1 MKRIRELNPMAE
13 SFVPESK
20 QLRSKYFQD
29 AMAQKRYYGI
39 KRNIGYRRKYPLGQ
53 FWDAPMQRG
62 SAQSLELVGPSYK
75 LANDIQKRNRK
86 SWLMSG
92 RGKYMTGRGGF
103 FGGLAGLLSGQGWK
117 AGSDMG
123 DKVWDTVKVPATAIA
138 SSMGVPL
145 AQIMAASD
153 VANKVA
159 QPIAEIAGKG
169 MYSKR
174 RMLGQGLYRGSGL
187 YKGRGTYATNH
198 IITDGGATASA
209 VVPRFSQS
217 DVTEITLSNREYVK
231 DIYAPSS
238 LNSFQVQTW
247 SLNPG
252 LPDSF
257 PWLAQLAINFEEYE
271 IVQLIYTFKSTVAD
285 FASASGQ
292 VGQVVM
298 ATQYNPNSDAFADKE
313 EMMLH
318 DGGMSCK
325 TTESLVH
332 GIECDPS
339 KNAGASQKYVRVGN
353 LPTTEDLKNYD
364 LGKTSIAVINCP
376 ATYQGQQLGELWVS
390 YTIKLRKPKFASG
403 NAYNIRRD
411 VFCVGPYAATQLG
424 GIPLTQTVL
433 FGSRNS
439 LGSSFTIADADNLEY
454 MPAGLYP
461 NGVSTDLALQN
472 TVTQIPASTT
482 YTWSLTLPNSYSG
495 IIALSFTVRTGA
507 TGAVIP
513 NIGLSN
519 ANTMKRFKDIAL
531 GYTGTPTT
539 SIGFTPSWS
548 HYKLDVYD
556 SDQQGTCQ
564 VELHLRIL
572 PASDGVENI
581 IYVHHGSASA
591 NPATV
596 TIDLHQINSF
606 LSYADNGSNDK
617 IDLLSSLT
625 LQRAIWA

>member
-1 MKRIRELNPMAE
+1 MKRGRELNPMAE
-13 SFVPESK
+13 SFVPEGK
-20 QLRSKYFQD
+20 QLRARYFQD
-29 AMAQKRYYGI
+29 AAAQKRYYGI

-145 AQIMAASD
+145 GQIMAASD

-159 QPIAEIAGKG
+159 QPIAELAGKG
-169 MYSKR
+169 MYSKK

-209 VVPRFSQS
+209 IVPRFSQS
-217 DVTEITLSNREYVK
+217 DVTEITLSNREYVR
-231 DIYAPSS
+231 DIYAPLLSVAFS
-238 LNSFQVQTW
+238 IESW

-257 PWLAQLAINFEEYE
+257 PWLSQLAINFEEYE

-292 VGQVVM
+292 VGQIVM
-298 ATQYNPNSDAFADKE
+298 ATQYNPNSDVFADKE

-332 GIECDPS
+332 GIECDPA
-339 KNAGASQKYVRVGN
+339 KNAGAPQKYVRVGS
-353 LPTTEDLKNYD
+353 LPPTEDLKNYD
-364 LGKTSIAVINCP
+364 LGRTSIAVINCP
-376 ATYQGQQLGELWVS
+376 STYSGQQLGELWVS

-411 VFCVGPYAATQLG
+411 IFCLGNFATNSLPNCSV
-424 GIPLTQTVL
+424 IPDGADVKY
-433 FGSRNS
+433 GSRNS
-439 LGSSFTIADADNLEY
+439 LNCTFIKESSTITNQMPTTGTDVLTHPTYLENTTTTHSDFTIKF
-454 MPAGLYP
+454 
-461 NGVSTDLALQN
+461 
-472 TVTQIPASTT
+472 
-482 YTWSLTLPNSYSG
+482 PNSYSG
-495 IIALSFTVRTGA
+495 IIKIMFYFRSDNTVTALFPFIVASNTATIKRFYDMPLGYQPGAGA
-507 TGAVIP
+507 T
-513 NIGLSN
+513 S
-519 ANTMKRFKDIAL
+519 L
-531 GYTGTPTT
+531 GTT
-539 SIGFTPSWS
+539 LSWS
-548 HYKLDVYD
+548 HMKCDAFD
-556 SDQQGTCQ
+556 GQAARGQQ

-572 PASDGVENI
+572 PSSNGVENKV
-581 IYVHHGSASA
+581 YVNLGQG
-591 NPATV
+591 NGVATNNLV
-596 TIDLHQINSF
+596 VNVEQYNSF
-606 LSYADNGSNDK
+606 LSIQDNGSNDRL
-617 IDLLSSLT
+617 DLTSTLT
-625 LQRAIWA
+625 HQRVDWP